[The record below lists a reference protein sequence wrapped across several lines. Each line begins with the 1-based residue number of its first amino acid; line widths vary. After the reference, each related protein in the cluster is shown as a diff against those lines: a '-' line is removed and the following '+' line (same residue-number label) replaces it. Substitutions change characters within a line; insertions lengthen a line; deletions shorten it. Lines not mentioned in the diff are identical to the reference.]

1 MKEIKIFKKREA
13 YAKRNNVLNNFTQKL
28 IHTMKRHITSYHLQ
42 RMVQNDTTWKEMRFC
57 EKSESIY

>member
-1 MKEIKIFKKREA
+1 MVEDIKLIIVEMDI
-13 YAKRNNVLNNFTQKL
+13 YNFTQKL

>member
-1 MKEIKIFKKREA
+1 MVEGIKLIIVEMDI
-13 YAKRNNVLNNFTQKL
+13 YNFTQKL
-28 IHTMKRHITSYHLQ
+28 IHTMKGHITSYHLQ